1 VHAAR
6 RAIASPETIAEPMA
20 QPVPQSSQAL
30 FSDAEQAAEERHTLV
45 VLVDNEPGVLA
56 RVIGLFS
63 GRGYNIDSLTVA
75 EIDAARALSRINIV
89 TTGTPLVIEQIKNL
103 LAKLVPV
110 HSVQDLTVEGPHI
123 ERELALVK
131 VIGDRER
138 LIGAL
143 RIADFM
149 HARLVDSTPEAFV
162 FEMTGTTSEI
172 DSFIHMLEPVE
183 VSRAGVVAISR
194 GSLLLKERESA
205 PEN

>member
-1 VHAAR
+1 M
-6 RAIASPETIAEPMA
+6 SPNTA
-20 QPVPQSSQAL
+20 VPQPTQAL
-30 FSDAEQAAEERHTLV
+30 FSAAEQEPEERHTIV

-75 EIDAARALSRINIV
+75 EIDTAKALSRINIV

-149 HARLVDSTPEAFV
+149 HARLVDSTPESFV

-194 GSLLLKERESA
+194 GSLILQERPAA
-205 PEN
+205 PPET

>member
-1 VHAAR
+1 M
-6 RAIASPETIAEPMA
+6 AEP
-20 QPVPQSSQAL
+20 
-30 FSDAEQAAEERHTLV
+30 ERRHTIT

-75 EIDAARALSRINIV
+75 EIDRARGLSRINIV
-89 TTGTPLVIEQIKNL
+89 TTGTEFVIEQIKSL

-110 HSVQDLTVEGPHI
+110 HRVQDLTVLGPHV

-131 VIGDRER
+131 VTGDRER

-149 HARLVDSTPEAFV
+149 HARLVDSTPGSLV
-162 FEMTGTTSEI
+162 FEATGTPDELDALI
-172 DSFIHMLEPVE
+172 ELVQPVE
-183 VSRAGVVAISR
+183 VSRAGIVAIGR
-194 GSLLLKERESA
+194 GEIILEARPA
-205 PEN
+205 V

>member
-1 VHAAR
+1 M
-6 RAIASPETIAEPMA
+6 SQA
-20 QPVPQSSQAL
+20 QSVPQSSQAL
-30 FSDAEQAAEERHTLV
+30 FSDAVQAGEERHTLV

-75 EIDAARALSRINIV
+75 EIDTANALSRINIV

-110 HSVQDLTVEGPHI
+110 HSVLDLTVEGPHI

-131 VIGDRER
+131 VVGDRER
-138 LIGAL
+138 LVGAL
-143 RIADFM
+143 RISDFM
-149 HARLVDSTPEAFV
+149 HARLVDSTPESFV
-162 FEMTGTTSEI
+162 FEMTGTSNEI

-183 VSRAGVVAISR
+183 VSRAGVVAMGQGALR
-194 GSLLLKERESA
+194 LKDRDSLDQS
-205 PEN
+205 

>member
-1 VHAAR
+1 MNPKTAV
-6 RAIASPETIAEPMA
+6 A
-20 QPVPQSSQAL
+20 QPTQAL
-30 FSDAEQAAEERHTLV
+30 FSAVEEQSEERHTIV

-75 EIDAARALSRINIV
+75 EIDTAKALSRINIV

-149 HARLVDSTPEAFV
+149 HARLVDSTPESFV

-194 GSLLLKERESA
+194 GSLILEERPAA
-205 PEN
+205 PET

>member
-1 VHAAR
+1 MSQAK
-6 RAIASPETIAEPMA
+6 S
-20 QPVPQSSQAL
+20 VPQSTQAL

-75 EIDAARALSRINIV
+75 EIDTAKALSRINIV

-103 LAKLVPV
+103 LAKLVSV
-110 HSVQDLTVEGPHI
+110 HSVLDLTVEGPHI

-131 VIGDRER
+131 VVGDRER
-138 LIGAL
+138 LVGAL
-143 RIADFM
+143 RISDFM
-149 HARLVDSTPEAFV
+149 HARLVDSTPESFV
-162 FEMTGTTSEI
+162 FEMTGTSNEI

-194 GSLLLKERESA
+194 GSLVLKERDSA
-205 PEN
+205 PEG

>member
-1 VHAAR
+1 M
-6 RAIASPETIAEPMA
+6 SQA
-20 QPVPQSSQAL
+20 QPVTQSSQAL

-75 EIDAARALSRINIV
+75 EIDTARALSRINIV

-110 HSVQDLTVEGPHI
+110 HSVLDLTVEGPHI

-131 VIGDRER
+131 VVGDRER
-138 LIGAL
+138 LVGAL
-143 RIADFM
+143 RISDFM
-149 HARLVDSTPEAFV
+149 HARLVDSTPESFV
-162 FEMTGTTSEI
+162 FEMTGTSNEI

-183 VSRAGVVAISR
+183 VSRAGVVAMGR
-194 GSLLLKERESA
+194 GGLLLKERDSA
-205 PEN
+205 PEG

>member
-1 VHAAR
+1 M
-6 RAIASPETIAEPMA
+6 SPNTA
-20 QPVPQSSQAL
+20 VPQPSQAL
-30 FSDAEQAAEERHTLV
+30 FSAAEPQTEERHTIV

-75 EIDAARALSRINIV
+75 EIDTAKALSRINIV

-123 ERELALVK
+123 ERELALLK

-138 LIGAL
+138 LVQAL

-149 HARLVDSTPEAFV
+149 HARLVDSTPESFV
-162 FEMTGTTSEI
+162 FEMTGTSAEI
-172 DSFIHMLEPVE
+172 DSFIHLSEPVE

-194 GSLLLKERESA
+194 GRLLLEERPHA
-205 PEN
+205 PES

>member
-1 VHAAR
+1 M
-6 RAIASPETIAEPMA
+6 SQA
-20 QPVPQSSQAL
+20 QPIPQSSQAL

-75 EIDAARALSRINIV
+75 EIDAARSLSRINIV
-89 TTGTPLVIEQIKNL
+89 TTGTPIVIEQIRNL

-110 HSVQDLTVEGPHI
+110 HSVLDLTVEGPHI

-131 VIGDRER
+131 VVGDRER
-138 LIGAL
+138 LVGAL

-149 HARLVDSTPEAFV
+149 HARLVDSAPESFV
-162 FEMTGTTSEI
+162 FEMTGTSSEI

-183 VSRAGVVAISR
+183 VSRAGVVAMGR
-194 GSLLLKERESA
+194 GNLLLKERDSA
-205 PEN
+205 PEG